1 MKSKSLSVETF
12 LASVFGVGF
21 IPYAPG
27 TYGSIVAAAI
37 YLLLPQML
45 FSGKGWLWYTGFLVI
60 LIALAVWLSSKAE
73 EKLGYD
79 APQIVIDEVCGFFLS
94 VFLLPKS
101 FLMAVYAFVIFRAL
115 DIAKPFPIKASQ
127 KIPRG
132 WGIVLDDLIAGIYTN
147 ILIHLIKHI
156 APKFFG

>member
-73 EKLGYD
+73 KKLGPD

-94 VFLLPKS
+94 VLLLPKS
-101 FLMAVYAFVIFRAL
+101 FLMAVYALVIFRAL
-115 DIAKPFPIKASQ
+115 DIAKPFPIKISQ
-127 KIPRG
+127 KLPRG
-132 WGIVLDDLIAGIYTN
+132 WGIVIDDLIAGVYTN
-147 ILIHLIKHI
+147 ILIHFIKLI

>member
-73 EKLGYD
+73 KKLGPD
-79 APQIVIDEVCGFFLS
+79 APLPEYYLRCAYDWDGNNIV
-94 VFLLPKS
+94 
-101 FLMAVYAFVIFRAL
+101 
-115 DIAKPFPIKASQ
+115 
-127 KIPRG
+127 
-132 WGIVLDDLIAGIYTN
+132 
-147 ILIHLIKHI
+147 
-156 APKFFG
+156 